1 MTANKKV
8 CISDGN
14 ENVFCPNCGK
24 VMPTVEYFTAKPI
37 SQEVRQQNYN
47 TQQIITTYTD
57 IVHHFGNICLSCA
70 YDNEKKKRTI
80 GLILLIGG
88 GILSFG
94 SMLTGL
100 VLSTLAQNN
109 GGDVGAA
116 LGLPMALMCVFLILA
131 VFGIA
136 IFLGAESL
144 RPNRIRS
151 KEQLYVLFERCIK
164 KEAPQAGIVYLSPWL
179 AAQLKNK

>member
-14 ENVFCPNCGK
+14 DNAFCPNCGK
-24 VMPTVEYFTAKPI
+24 VMQNVEYFTAKPI
-37 SQEVRQQNYN
+37 NQEVRQQNYN
-47 TQQIITTYTD
+47 SQQIITTYTN
-57 IVHHFGNICLSCA
+57 IVHHLGNICLSCA
-70 YDNEKKKRTI
+70 YDNEKKKCTI
-80 GLILLIGG
+80 GLILFIGG

-109 GGDVGAA
+109 GGDVGAT

-136 IFLGAESL
+136 IFLGSDSL

-151 KEQLYVLFERCIK
+151 KEQLYALFERCIK
-164 KEAPQAGIVYLSPWL
+164 KETQRIGIVYLSPWL
-179 AAQLKNK
+179 AAQLKKK